1 MPRYI
6 ASAASVTAS
15 VTASAVE
22 TAASTDDDT
31 ACPADG
37 ASRLS
42 QSTESDRKGTLPG
55 TMVATC
61 QG

>member
-1 MPRYI
+1 M
-6 ASAASVTAS
+6 TAE
-15 VTASAVE
+15 AVE

-31 ACPADG
+31 ASPADCLRL
-37 ASRLS
+37 SRLS